1 MSGPITNTNQV
12 SRLTPISPQRRIE
25 ADVTVHGTDKTVRID
40 GDVYLD
46 RTVLP
51 NALGRTLGRV
61 ERLDQVKLAFDA
73 SSERYTLT
81 GAVKIAGARIP
92 VSATTAVRM
101 DGPTLVLSDTRL
113 KFPFSGIGWA
123 SDTARDKLVE
133 VLNKEGLKA
142 SRSGNDIRLDAS
154 AILHEIDVLP
164 QWASLAPD
172 QAMNVRHDAKGNVR
186 IHLGK
191 GPEGKPDGISQIRG
205 QLDPASSERILADL
219 FGSPKYEVKGATF
232 SQGQV
237 RVNGL
242 AAVPEVREA
251 VNGLAAIAIAV
262 LGGGREAIAK
272 ARAPMPGDLHIPLS
286 MDVRTADGD
295 LVITPSLKPAVAE
308 VAASLTSERVKP
320 TINGRSVS
328 VPTAQMLPGGSIDR
342 IAITPA
348 GLEGDVRLDVDAL
361 LKPHMLK

>member
-1 MSGPITNTNQV
+1 MSGPVTNTNQA
-12 SRLTPISPQRRIE
+12 SRLTPIATQRRVE
-25 ADVTVHGTDKTVRID
+25 ADVTIRGTDRTLRID

-51 NALGRTLGRV
+51 NALGRTLGKV
-61 ERLDQVKLAFDA
+61 KRLDQVKLAFDA
-73 SSERYTLT
+73 SSERYTLS

-101 DGPTLVLSDTRL
+101 DGPTVVLSDTRF
-113 KFPFSGIGWA
+113 KFPLSGIGWA
-123 SDTARDKLVE
+123 SETARDKLVE

-154 AILHEIDVLP
+154 ALLQEIDVLP
-164 QWASLAPD
+164 QWTSLAPD

-191 GPEGKPDGISQIRG
+191 GPEGKPDGVSQIRG
-205 QLDPASSERILADL
+205 QLDPAGSERLLGDL
-219 FGSPKYEVKGATF
+219 FGSPKYQVQSATF

-262 LGGGREAIAK
+262 LGGGREGLAK
-272 ARAPMPGDLHIPLS
+272 AKPPMATDLHIPLS
-286 MDVRTADGD
+286 MDVRTTGGD
-295 LVITPSLKPAVAE
+295 LVITPSLKQAVAE
-308 VAASLTSERVKP
+308 VAASLTSEQVKP

-348 GLEGDVRLDVDAL
+348 GLEGEVRLDIDAL
-361 LKPHMLK
+361 LMPHMLQ

>member
-1 MSGPITNTNQV
+1 MSGPITNTNQA
-12 SRLTPISPQRRIE
+12 SRLTPISPLRRIE
-25 ADVTVHGTDKTVRID
+25 ADVTVRGTDKTVRID

-51 NALGRTLGRV
+51 NALGRTLGKV
-61 ERLDQVKLAFDA
+61 KRLDQVKLAFDA
-73 SSERYTLT
+73 SSERYMLT

-101 DGPTLVLSDTRL
+101 DGPTLVLSDTQL
-113 KFPFSGIGWA
+113 KFPLSGIGWA
-123 SDTARDKLVE
+123 SETARDKLVE

-154 AILHEIDVLP
+154 AILQEIDVLP

-172 QAMNVRHDAKGNVR
+172 QAMNVRHDAQGNVR

-191 GPEGKPDGISQIRG
+191 GPEGKPDGVSQIRG
-205 QLDPASSERILADL
+205 QLDPASSERVLGEL

-242 AAVPEVREA
+242 AAVPEVKEA
-251 VNGLAAIAIAV
+251 VNGLAALAIAA
-262 LGGGREAIAK
+262 LGGRGALAN
-272 ARAPMPGDLHIPLS
+272 ARAPMAGDLHIPLS
-286 MDVRTADGD
+286 MDVRTAGGD

-348 GLEGDVRLDVDAL
+348 GLEGDVRLDVDSL